1 VLSPKS
7 FLSGLAQQRAVL
19 VRLLLILVLFS
30 WPAAPPPLVVLGPPQ
45 TVATRHPILCVHTR
59 LTDEVEPL
67 KILRSLQMVRQMGA
81 TTIVEYFP
89 WAYIENEKGKYSW
102 DHADMIVDDARNQ
115 GLTVVA
121 RLGMVPAWA
130 RKLPDDT
137 ATTDTYLEPE
147 HYADFGDFVYAFV
160 AHYQGRVRHIII
172 WNEPNLTLEWGF
184 RPPDPEG
191 YTELLR
197 VAYARAK
204 QADPNVL
211 VLGGA
216 LAPTLEP
223 PGSDLAM
230 NDLVYL
236 ERMYQ
241 AGAGK
246 YFDILAAHAYGLT
259 YPNDEPPAA
268 NVLDFRRVELV
279 REIMVKYGDAA
290 KPVML
295 TESGW
300 NDSPRWTMAVKPA
313 ARIQYTLGGY
323 EWAEQH
329 WPWMQKVCTWAFR
342 LPTLQHNYG
351 DYFTFVSPE
360 FQPKLIYDAVKAW
373 ATN

>member
-1 VLSPKS
+1 V
-7 FLSGLAQQRAVL
+7 
-19 VRLLLILVLFS
+19 
-30 WPAAPPPLVVLGPPQ
+30 
-45 TVATRHPILCVHTR
+45 TRHPILCVHTR
-59 LTDEVEPL
+59 LTDEVEPW
-67 KILRSLQMVRQMGA
+67 KMVRSLEMVRQMGA

-89 WAYIENEKGKYSW
+89 WAYMEGEKGKYGWGHS
-102 DHADMIVDDARNQ
+102 DLIVDYAHNQ

-137 ATTDTYLEPE
+137 ATTDTYLDKE

-160 AHYQGRVRHIII
+160 SHYRGRVKHIII
-172 WNEPNLTLEWGF
+172 WNEPNVTLEWGF

-197 VAYARAK
+197 MAYTRAK
-204 QADPNVL
+204 EADPNIM

-223 PGSDLAM
+223 EGSEVAM
-230 NDLVYL
+230 NDLTYL

-241 AGAGK
+241 AGASK

-259 YPNDEPPAA
+259 YAYDEPPAA

-279 REIMVKYGDAA
+279 RELMVKNGDAA
-290 KPVML
+290 KPIML

-300 NDSPRWTMAVKPA
+300 NDSPRWTMAVTPA
-313 ARIQYTLGGY
+313 ERIVNTIGGY

-329 WPWMQKVCTWAFR
+329 WPWMQNVCTWAFR
-342 LPTLQHNYG
+342 LPTLQHSYG

-373 ATN
+373 ATP

>member
-1 VLSPKS
+1 MLSPKS
-7 FLSGLAQQRAVL
+7 FLRRWVLRRAVL
-19 VRLLLILVLFS
+19 VRVLLILVLFS

-45 TVATRHPILCVHTR
+45 TVVTHHPILCVHTR
-59 LTDEVEPL
+59 LTDEVEPI

-89 WAYIENEKGKYSW
+89 WAYIEGEKGKYAW

-130 RKLPDDT
+130 RKLPDD
-137 ATTDTYLEPE
+137 AVTTDTYLDPE
-147 HYADFGDFVYAFV
+147 HYVDFGDFVYAFV
-160 AHYQGRVRHIII
+160 SHYQGRVKHIII

-191 YTELLR
+191 YTALLR
-197 VAYARAK
+197 VAYERAK

-223 PGSDLAM
+223 QGSDLAM

-241 AGAGK
+241 VGAGK

-259 YPNDEPPAA
+259 YPDDEPPAA
-268 NVLDFRRVELV
+268 NMLDFRRVELV
-279 REIMVKYGDAA
+279 RELMVKYGDAA

-313 ARIQYTLGGY
+313 ARIEYTIGGY

-329 WPWMQKVCTWAFR
+329 WPWMQNVCTWAFR

-373 ATN
+373 ATK

>member
-1 VLSPKS
+1 MSAHRTWLLRAALVAIVFTWPVAPKP
-7 FLSGLAQQRAVL
+7 
-19 VRLLLILVLFS
+19 LL
-30 WPAAPPPLVVLGPPQ
+30 VLGPPQ
-45 TVATRHPILCVHTR
+45 TVATNHPILCVHTR
-59 LTDEVEPL
+59 LTDEVEPW
-67 KILRSLQMVRQMGA
+67 KILRSLEMVRQMGA

-89 WAYIENEKGKYSW
+89 WAYMESAKGKYGWGHS
-102 DHADMIVDDARNQ
+102 DLIVDFARNQ

-130 RKLPDDT
+130 RTQPDNT
-137 ATTDTYLEPE
+137 ATTDTYLDKA

-160 AHYQGRVRHIII
+160 SHYRGRVKYIII
-172 WNEPNLTLEWGF
+172 WNEPNVTLEWGF

-197 VAYARAK
+197 VAYTRAK
-204 QADPNVL
+204 EADPNIS

-223 PGSDLAM
+223 ESSEVAM
-230 NDLVYL
+230 NDLTYL

-259 YPNDEPPAA
+259 YAYDEPPAA

-279 REIMVKYGDAA
+279 REMMVKYGDAA
-290 KPVML
+290 KPIML

-300 NDSPRWTMAVKPA
+300 NDSPRWTMAVTPA
-313 ARIQYTLGGY
+313 DRITNTIGSYS
-323 EWAEQH
+323 WAEQH
-329 WPWMQKVCTWAFR
+329 WPWMQNVCTWAFR
-342 LPTLQHNYG
+342 LPKLEHGYG
-351 DYFTFVSPE
+351 DYFTFVSPD

-373 ATN
+373 ATP